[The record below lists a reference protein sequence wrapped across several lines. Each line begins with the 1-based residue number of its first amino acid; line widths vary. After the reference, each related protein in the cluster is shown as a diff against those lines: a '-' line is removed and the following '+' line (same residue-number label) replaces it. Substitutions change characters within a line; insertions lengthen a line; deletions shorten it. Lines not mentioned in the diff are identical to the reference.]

1 MGSVFW
7 ELDINIGVGGRE
19 AEKNTL
25 SNFLASRHPA
35 SQLSNILKKFNLKNY
50 QKIC

>member
-35 SQLSNILKKFNLKNY
+35 SQLSKNY